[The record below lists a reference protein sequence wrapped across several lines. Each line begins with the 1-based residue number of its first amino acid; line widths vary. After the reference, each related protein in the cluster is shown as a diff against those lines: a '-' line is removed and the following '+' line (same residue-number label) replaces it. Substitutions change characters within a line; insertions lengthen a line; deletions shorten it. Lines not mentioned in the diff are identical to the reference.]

1 MHQQTNIGNPGKL
14 DPRDISLFDAPYR
27 GYVMNESFR
36 NWLNSCPADYMFYMK
51 EVTADSGTYTFIL
64 K

>member
-1 MHQQTNIGNPGKL
+1 MHQQTNKENK
-14 DPRDISLFDAPYR
+14 DSLIPYR
-27 GYVMNESFR
+27 GYVMSESFR
-36 NWLNSCPADYMFYMK
+36 IWLDSCPSEYIFYMR